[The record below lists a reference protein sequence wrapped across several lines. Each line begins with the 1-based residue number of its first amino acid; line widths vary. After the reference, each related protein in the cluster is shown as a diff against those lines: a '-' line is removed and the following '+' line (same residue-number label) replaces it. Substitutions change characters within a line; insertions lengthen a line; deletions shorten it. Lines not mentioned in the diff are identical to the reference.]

1 MAKKKK
7 AKVKAKK
14 KSKRKSGRVQSKRSK
29 VEGAKHTVGLLYYI
43 IMLIFAISLFI
54 TLAIVWAKLLP
65 LLSQLDQF
73 TNSTTSNIGIYLNLI
88 TTLII
93 V

>member
-29 VEGAKHTVGLLYYI
+29 VERAKHTVGLLYYI
-43 IMLIFAISLFI
+43 IMLIFAILLFI
-54 TLAIVWAKLLP
+54 TLTIVWAKLFP
-65 LLSQLDQF
+65 LLGELDKF
-73 TNSTTSNIGIYLNLI
+73 TNSTTSNMGIYLNVI
-88 TTLII
+88 ITLII